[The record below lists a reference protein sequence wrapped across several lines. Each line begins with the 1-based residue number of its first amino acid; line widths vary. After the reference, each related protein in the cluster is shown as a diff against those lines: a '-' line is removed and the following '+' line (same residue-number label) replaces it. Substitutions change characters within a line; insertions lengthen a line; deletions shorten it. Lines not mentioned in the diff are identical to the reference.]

1 MKKYLLTGGLILF
14 YALLLAQTP
23 KDTLWKTGGN
33 LAITFAQT
41 SLTNWAAGGENSLAE
56 NSFLNLFANYKKGKS
71 QWDNNLELA
80 YGVLKIGTADPKKS
94 EDRIDLSSKYGYK
107 AFDSWFYSALFNF
120 KSQFTPTY
128 AFPGDTA
135 KEMVSKFFSPG
146 LLFFALGL
154 DYKPHENLS
163 VFISPLTLKTTLVLD
178 DTLASKGAYGV
189 AGGHF
194 DNTGKWVKGENIKQ
208 EIGGYLKFFFR
219 KALVENVDLQNK
231 LELFSS
237 YSEHPENIDINW
249 EVLIAM
255 KINKYLSANINT
267 QLLYDDDIIIIDKD
281 GNKGPRT
288 QFKEVF
294 GVGFSYKF

>member
-1 MKKYLLTGGLILF
+1 MKKILLTGGFMLS
-14 YALLLAQTP
+14 YALLLAQMP
-23 KDTLWKTGGN
+23 KDTLWKAGGN

-80 YGVLKIGTADPKKS
+80 YGIVKIGTADPKKS

-128 AFPGDTA
+128 NYPENAGR
-135 KEMVSKFFSPG
+135 EMVSKFFSPAY
-146 LLFFALGL
+146 LFFALGL
-154 DYKPHENLS
+154 DYKPHENFS

-178 DTLASKGAYGV
+178 DSLAEKGAYGV
-189 AGGHF
+189 AGGHY
-194 DNTGKWVKGENIKQ
+194 DNMGIWIKGENVRQ
-208 EIGGYLKFFFR
+208 EIGGYFKLFFR

-267 QLLYDDDIIIIDKD
+267 QLLYDDDIIITDKD
-281 GNKGPRT
+281 GHAGPRT